1 MCSCLGLDYG
11 VHAGLQLKHGFRMR
25 SLECVTRVTGDWG
38 SWSDSCDR
46 PVAEPSLKSYK
57 KPLKPGELD
66 SPPAPRWQEPEDKS
80 ALG

>member
-38 SWSDSCDR
+38 VGLTVVTDLSQNL
-46 PVAEPSLKSYK
+46 P
-57 KPLKPGELD
+57 
-66 SPPAPRWQEPEDKS
+66 
-80 ALG
+80 